1 MNESAKAS
9 SDSSVV
15 RSPDDVFLQSV
26 DRIDSGFESTRSNLS
41 PNFRKDRS
49 GISKFPVEKGS
60 CNTYKPPEK
69 QSEVP
74 WEVFLTGR
82 KLSAA
87 VYSQFLLEDKF
98 EDRVFASKQSMPGR
112 GKSIQIKPVLRVEL
126 VHPALIVNTQSSDPR
141 IQVSCFDISITG
153 PSTEKGTRFSRNF
166 RSNVSVCVFFKMYM
180 LSTFFKAMLAIR
192 VSHSPQSLTLSF
204 PRSR

>member
-15 RSPDDVFLQSV
+15 RGPDDVFLQSV

-112 GKSIQIKPVLRVEL
+112 GKSIQIKPFLRVEL

-166 RSNVSVCVFFKMYM
+166 RSNVSVCVFSKCTCCLHFSK
-180 LSTFFKAMLAIR
+180 R
-192 VSHSPQSLTLSF
+192 C
-204 PRSR
+204 